1 MSQINILVQFTQLAA
16 NEAPVDLRE
25 SMKNRFSVAAG
36 VIAGIWQSLGFGF
49 SANAQPD
56 LPVSGAVRKEAV
68 VMTRASG
75 TFEVQA

>member
-1 MSQINILVQFTQLAA
+1 M
-16 NEAPVDLRE
+16 DLRE